1 MAYNK
6 LSGTIIAP
14 DYFGPIPGEAL
25 TPRIVGRLS
34 GTIEGDGTGL
44 IGVPRIV
51 SNVAENNLLTIG
63 NNDNELVGEPYLN
76 FNGGISQGTLSV
88 TGDISASVNVSAST
102 FWGSAAGLTDLPAG
116 IGGAGPSGSIQV
128 MTEGGSGTHISGT
141 INLLFKNNV
150 LQING
155 TMALSRR
162 AISTNSTASSTDYII
177 GMDTSGGAIGL
188 ELQKANTLA
197 GGQILIIKD
206 EGGGADTNN
215 ITINASG
222 SDKIDGQN
230 FVVLESP
237 YASIQLFCNG
247 TDKYFIY

>member
-14 DYFGPIPGEAL
+14 DYFGPAPGDPF
-25 TPRIVGRLS
+25 TKIVGILS
-34 GTIEGDGTGL
+34 GTLEGDGTL
-44 IGVPRIV
+44 LEGVPRIV
-51 SNVAENNLLTIG
+51 SNVTENNLLTIG
-63 NNDNELVGEPYLN
+63 INDNELVGEPYLN
-76 FNGGISQGTLSV
+76 FNGGINHGTLHV
-88 TGDISASVNVSAST
+88 TGDISASINISAST
-102 FWGSAAGLTDLPAG
+102 FWGSAAGLFDLPAG
-116 IGGAGPSGSIQV
+116 VGGDGPSGSVQI
-128 MTEGGSGTHISGT
+128 MTQGGQNAHMSGTT
-141 INLLFKNNV
+141 NLLFTSNV
-150 LQING
+150 LQIKG

-162 AISTNSTASSTDYII
+162 TLTSNGTASSADYII
-177 GMDTSGGAIGL
+177 GMDSTNTTIGF
-188 ELQKANTLA
+188 ELQKANTLVD
-197 GGQILIIKD
+197 GQILIIKD

-247 TDKYFIY
+247 ADKYFIY